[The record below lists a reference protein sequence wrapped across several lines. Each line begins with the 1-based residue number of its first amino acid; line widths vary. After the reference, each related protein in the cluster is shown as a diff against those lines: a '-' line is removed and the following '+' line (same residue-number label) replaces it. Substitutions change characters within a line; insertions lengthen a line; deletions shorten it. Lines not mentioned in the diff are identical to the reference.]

1 MCIRWCV
8 SMTICAWAESL
19 YSSKEFLLTLAQSLP
34 WPRGGGLPPYLHV
47 PAWTPLVIFF
57 SERGR
62 QRADF
67 LSYLYYLFFPPETI
81 LSCLFWQMISEKGSV
96 TEIAGI
102 ILASSNSYLLPL
114 PPPNKVTSSP
124 CFSSSWIFPF
134 DFLCVLFCCC
144 CLIISFCG
152 PFSYNFFCHQL
163 GAFLS
168 QAKKV
173 KYVAPTPI

>member
-1 MCIRWCV
+1 MYLLVCFHDYLCLSWVLVFKQGIPLDFG
-8 SMTICAWAESL
+8 SITSL
-19 YSSKEFLLTLAQSLP
+19 TKGWWSSSLP
-34 WPRGGGLPPYLHV
+34 ACACLDSSGHFFL
-47 PAWTPLVIFF
+47 WTWETESWFP
-57 SERGR
+57 
-62 QRADF
+62 F
-67 LSYLYYLFFPPETI
+67 LFVLFVLSSRTI

-173 KYVAPTPI
+173 K